1 MTANMPAPTLLTNDR
16 IIDLAPAAGSFE
28 PVATASARY
37 AFVPTLTVVDAL
49 RDVGWFPITAEQS
62 NARLDDRL
70 GFQQHMIRL
79 VHEGL
84 SRKGERVDM
93 MLWNSHDLGSS
104 FKLITSVWRYACG
117 NGLMVSSEFA
127 NFTHR
132 HVGFNIDDLVHSA
145 LEIAEASTLVA
156 DQVEKMK
163 TISLAPVERG
173 IFATA
178 AHQLIYNDP
187 EQAPITAEQLLSS
200 RRYDDR
206 DLSDLWT
213 TFNVVQENV
222 IKGGVSGVKFDESG
236 RRKRVTTRPVKALDR
251 NVKLNQALW
260 FLTERMSE
268 LKSRFDLEL
277 AFNLISPVSGE
288 Q

>member
-1 MTANMPAPTLLTNDR
+1 MTANTPTLLTNDR

-28 PVATASARY
+28 PVAKASARY
-37 AFVPTLTVVDAL
+37 SFVPTLTVVDAL

-70 GFQQHMIRL
+70 GFQQHMIRF
-79 VHEGL
+79 VREGL
-84 SRKGERVDM
+84 SRQGERVDM

-104 FKLITSVWRYACG
+104 FKLLTSVWRYACG

-132 HVGFNIDDLVHSA
+132 HVGFDPNELIHSA
-145 LEIAEASTLVA
+145 LEIADASTLVA
-156 DQVEKMK
+156 EQVEKMK
-163 TISLAPVERG
+163 AIALTPAERG

-178 AHQLIYNDP
+178 AHQLIYDDP
-187 EQAPITAEQLLSS
+187 EQAPVTPEQLLSA

-206 DLSDLWT
+206 NMNDLWT

-222 IKGGVSGVKFDESG
+222 VKGGVKGVNFDEFG

-260 FLTERMSE
+260 FLTEKMSE
-268 LKSRFDLEL
+268 L
-277 AFNLISPVSGE
+277 VSA
-288 Q
+288 